1 MSRLK
6 YLLALVPLLLVFV
19 TGWPSNQADLGES
32 FTLAI
37 GESIG
42 ISGEDMTIKFVEVTS
57 DSRCPEGAQCIVAGE
72 ARIKLTITYEGQDST
87 VTLVQSGG
95 TTNPATDTFEGY
107 SLTFNLKPYPQ
118 VDEEISDDEYM
129 LTMTVSK

>member
-6 YLLALVPLLLVFV
+6 YLLALVPLLLVFA
-19 TGWPSNQADLGES
+19 TGCPSNQADLGES

-37 GESIG
+37 GESTG
-42 ISGEDMTIKFVEVTS
+42 ISGEDMTIKLVEVTS

-87 VTLVQSGG
+87 VTLVQPGG

-107 SLTFNLKPYPQ
+107 ILTFNLKPYPQ

-129 LTMTVSK
+129 LAMTVSK